1 MARVPVLQVARHF
14 GAVHCVSGKGR
25 ACTSKGV
32 WTEWRLTSGSSG
44 QPASGAGRYPSR
56 CALRLP
62 LSHNVGGRAIVAGVS
77 SSSRD
82 WRRLIP
88 NWVFAVSLLVLV
100 GELLATN
107 GPTGSGEA
115 IEGHVDGPCTVSRY
129 GTGAVQCT
137 ARLIDGAVVR
147 FAALGD
153 TPNGSPVLFK
163 RFQRRFVGSNYAV
176 AGHSPSPGSHQDGLE
191 NSAGCRS
198 AMACLRSSRS
208 IPRASPFQ
216 QRVPCRNDTLADD

>member
-1 MARVPVLQVARHF
+1 M
-14 GAVHCVSGKGR
+14 
-25 ACTSKGV
+25 
-32 WTEWRLTSGSSG
+32 
-44 QPASGAGRYPSR
+44 
-56 CALRLP
+56 
-62 LSHNVGGRAIVAGVS
+62 AGVS

-100 GELLATN
+100 GALLATN

-115 IEGHVDGPCTVSRY
+115 IEGYVDGPCTVSRY

-153 TPNGSPVLFK
+153 TPSGSPVLFK
-163 RFQRRFVGSNYAV
+163 RFQRRFVGSNA
-176 AGHSPSPGSHQDGLE
+176 
-191 NSAGCRS
+191 
-198 AMACLRSSRS
+198 
-208 IPRASPFQ
+208 
-216 QRVPCRNDTLADD
+216 RNDQVLAMPTFMK